1 LKLLIIFNPNAAYGR
16 SAKKLAEIKA
26 RFKRLGITAEFIATK
41 QPGHGTELVAKADL
55 SGFDG
60 LVAAGGDGTVF
71 EVLNGLYKHPKNKR
85 IPLGLLPIGT
95 GNAFSRELDLNTE
108 GWTGAM
114 ELLRQGHTRQVDT
127 CWVKSS
133 DKSFYYLNT
142 IHMGFSVDAGLTA
155 QKLKWFGQTAYTLAT
170 LWQVL
175 KLKSYPLV
183 LEINDEVITSNNVFI
198 TISNSRYTGTNFLI
212 APTAE
217 IDDGLMDVTILENLS
232 RGRLLRLFPTIY
244 DGRHV
249 DYDEVSTY
257 KAATIKI
264 ISPDSM
270 LLGPDG
276 EFCGSSPAEISC
288 LHRDL
293 TIFSNKQV
301 AENSIS

>member
-1 LKLLIIFNPNAAYGR
+1 
-16 SAKKLAEIKA
+16 
-26 RFKRLGITAEFIATK
+26 
-41 QPGHGTELVAKADL
+41 
-55 SGFDG
+55 
-60 LVAAGGDGTVF
+60 
-71 EVLNGLYKHPKNKR
+71 
-85 IPLGLLPIGT
+85 
-95 GNAFSRELDLNTE
+95 
-108 GWTGAM
+108 
-114 ELLRQGHTRQVDT
+114 
-127 CWVKSS
+127 
-133 DKSFYYLNT
+133 
-142 IHMGFSVDAGLTA
+142 VDAGLTA

-264 ISPDSM
+264 ISPESM

-276 EFCGSSPAEISC
+276 EFFGSSPAEISC

-293 TIFSNKQV
+293 TIFSNKQL